1 MGTALIIL
9 FSKIQNLKTITTMV
23 RPSIISKK
31 YAGAL
36 LALACALSAAARTEA
51 EIEDCVNDLLSRMT
65 IEEKIGQL
73 NQLSGY
79 GYNDTMV
86 GQIRGGSVGSILN
99 EVDPATVNKLQKEAV
114 ENTRLGIPLIFARD
128 VIHGFKTIFPIP
140 LGQAATWNDEL
151 VEEGARI
158 AADEASSVG
167 IRWTFSPMLDV
178 ARDPRWGRIAEGFGE
193 DPLLTTRLGVAMV
206 KGYQGDD
213 LTKPNTMAACAK
225 HFAGYGASESGRDY
239 NTTWIPEI
247 QLRETYLPPFE
258 AAAKAGSATFMCS
271 FNDINGVPSS
281 GNKHLLRDILRDE
294 WGFNG
299 LMVSDWGSINQM
311 IPHGYSTDL
320 REAAMQAANAG
331 VDMDMESYAYISHL
345 KDLYEKGEVSGKVI
359 DDLVANVLR
368 LKYRLGL
375 FDNPY
380 VDMKTAKRFYTPAN
394 LAAALKTAEESAV
407 LLKNNG
413 ILPINNSTVKKIA
426 VIGPMADAPYD
437 QAGTWSFDLEKE
449 HCVTPLSE
457 LKKMYGDKN
466 VTYVQ
471 ALSSTRDKN
480 EKGFAAAVKAARNAD
495 LVLFFGGEEAVLSG
509 EAHCRTDL
517 TLPGAQKELVAEL
530 SKTGKPLVLIIQAGR
545 SMVIQDEVA
554 QADATIFCFHAGTM
568 AGPALANLLSG
579 KSNFS
584 GHLPLS
590 FPKASAQTPIYYNRK
605 NTGRPAEG
613 MMLIDE
619 LPLEAGQT
627 STGCTSFYLDC
638 GDGPAFPFGY
648 GLSYTTFEYS
658 DPIISATEITPDG
671 SLTVSCTLTNTG
683 NMAGM
688 DVAQLYIRD
697 HVGSLIR
704 PVKELRDYRKVSLAP
719 GESTTLTF
727 KLTPDQLAM
736 INANG
741 ERVVEPGQFSVWI
754 APDSQSG
761 NAASFRVVKENNMA
775 SNR

>member
-1 MGTALIIL
+1 
-9 FSKIQNLKTITTMV
+9 MV
-23 RPSIISKK
+23 RPTITSKRC
-31 YAGAL
+31 ASAL
-36 LALACALSAAARTEA
+36 LALVCALTAAARTEA
-51 EIEDCVNDLLSRMT
+51 EIENCVTDLLSRMT

-79 GYNDTMV
+79 GYQEAMINQV
-86 GQIRGGSVGSILN
+86 RGGSVGSILN
-99 EVDPATVNKLQKEAV
+99 EVDPETVNKLQKEAV
-114 ENTRLGIPLIFARD
+114 ENSRLGIPLIFARD
-128 VIHGFKTIFPIP
+128 VVHGFKTIFPIP

-151 VEEGARI
+151 VEKGARI

-167 IRWTFSPMLDV
+167 IRWTFSPMIDV

-193 DPLLTTRLGVAMV
+193 DPLLTSRLGVAMI

-225 HFAGYGASESGRDY
+225 HFAGYGAAESGRDY

-258 AAAKAGSATFMCS
+258 EAVKAGSATFMCS

-281 GNKHLLRDILRDE
+281 GNGYLLRDILRNE

-299 LMVSDWGSINQM
+299 LVVSDWGSIEQM
-311 IPHGYSTDL
+311 IPHGFSTDL
-320 REAAMQAANAG
+320 REAAKQSANAG
-331 VDMDMESYAYISHL
+331 VDVDMESYAYISHL
-345 KDLYEKGEVSGKVI
+345 KDLYEKGEVSADVI
-359 DDLVANVLR
+359 DELVANVLR
-368 LKYRLGL
+368 LKYHLGL

-380 VDMKTAKRFYTPAN
+380 VDMTTAKRFYTPSN
-394 LAAALKTAEESAV
+394 LAAARETVEESAV

-413 ILPINNSTVKKIA
+413 VLPIDNARVKKIA

-457 LKKMYGDKN
+457 LKKLYGDKN

-471 ALSSTRDKN
+471 ALSSSRDRN

-517 TLPGAQKELVAEL
+517 TLPGAQKELIAAL
-530 SKTGKPLVLIIQAGR
+530 SETGKPVVLVIQAGR
-545 SMVIQDEVA
+545 SLVIQDEVA
-554 QADATIFCFHAGTM
+554 KTDATIFCFHAGTM
-568 AGPALANLLSG
+568 AGPALANLMTG
-579 KSNFS
+579 KANFS
-584 GHLPLS
+584 GRLPLS

-613 MMLIDE
+613 MTLIDD

-658 DPIISATEITPDG
+658 DPIISATQITPDG

-683 NMAGM
+683 KVAGKE
-688 DVAQLYIRD
+688 VAQLYIRD

-704 PVKELRDYRKVSLAP
+704 PVKELRDYKKVLLEP
-719 GESTTLTF
+719 GESTTLSFT
-727 KLTPDQLAM
+727 LTPDQLAM
-736 INANG
+736 INAKG
-741 ERVVEPGQFSVWI
+741 ERVVEPGDFSVWI
-754 APDSQSG
+754 SPNAESG
-761 NAASFRVVKENNMA
+761 KAASFRVVEDNNKMA
-775 SNR
+775 SK